1 CDRKSSLASLAE
13 PVMLYPQYLVN
24 IRVKDKAN
32 AKNDPDVIAE
42 VEAVEKLI
50 NGNGRVLI
58 RESGTEPVIRVM
70 IESETDELCREYAH
84 RIADVIIANGHQA
97 E

>member
-1 CDRKSSLASLAE
+1 
-13 PVMLYPQYLVN
+13 MLYPQYLVN

-32 AKNDPDVIAE
+32 AKNDPDVKAA

-50 NGNGRVLI
+50 DGNGRVLI

-70 IESETDELCREYAH
+70 VESETDELCREYAN
-84 RIADVIIANGHQA
+84 RIADVIIANGHKA